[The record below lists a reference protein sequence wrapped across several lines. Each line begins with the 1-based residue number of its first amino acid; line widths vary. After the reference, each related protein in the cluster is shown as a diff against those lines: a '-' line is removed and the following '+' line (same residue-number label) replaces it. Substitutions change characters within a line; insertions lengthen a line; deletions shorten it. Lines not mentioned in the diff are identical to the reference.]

1 MSLKRYI
8 QGYRKGKEAHRIE
21 REALKDPFL
30 YEALEGFDAVQ
41 EDHAKR
47 IEELQRSITKAA
59 LPRSRSWLRWSAAA
73 SILLLAS
80 LGGYLFLTNPE
91 GDTKSLIS
99 QNIENESA
107 ADLLKDAEQAIQ
119 IEQAELAKEQ
129 ADEQEQYQDR
139 RLSSARSSQEKRT
152 PTVVVPI
159 QMNALQAEQEA
170 VSVDILVAVD
180 TAQSKAQAVA
190 DKAPAKAPIV
200 ADTATKKLGD
210 KFAAVADAIVGKD
223 STKGDINKAISGII
237 SGIIVD
243 QYGEPLTG
251 AYIMQKG
258 TVIGTASNIDGRFE
272 LKIDTTKNLS
282 INYIG
287 FLAQEIPVKQFSNS
301 MKITLVEDQSVLA
314 ESVVVAYGNTKRG
327 NERAA
332 ASRVEVKESEPIIG
346 KRAYEQYLEDNMIH
360 PLNEQGKMVK
370 GKVKLS
376 FYIDSLGRPINI
388 TIEKSLGDAADAEA
402 IRLIKDGSDWTLGDK
417 KVEWT
422 ISF

>member
-21 REALKDPFL
+21 RDALKDPFL
-30 YEALEGFDAVQ
+30 YEALEGFDSVQ

-80 LGGYLFLTNPE
+80 LGGYLFLTNTE
-91 GDTKSLIS
+91 RDTKSLIS
-99 QNIENESA
+99 QNTENKTTI
-107 ADLLKDAEQAIQ
+107 DLLKEAEQSMP
-119 IEQAELAKEQ
+119 IEQ
-129 ADEQEQYQDR
+129 YHDR
-139 RLSSARSSQEKRT
+139 TQTSARSSQEKRV
-152 PTVVVPI
+152 PAVVVSAQTDLI
-159 QMNALQAEQEA
+159 QVEQEVA
-170 VSVDILVAVD
+170 LVEELVIVEVDKAPVKAQVVADKVPVVVD
-180 TAQSKAQAVA
+180 TAA
-190 DKAPAKAPIV
+190 
-200 ADTATKKLGD
+200 KKLGD
-210 KFAAVADAIVGKD
+210 KLAAVADAIVGKD
-223 STKGDINKAISGII
+223 STKGDISKAISGII
-237 SGIIVD
+237 SGTIVD
-243 QYGEPLTG
+243 QYGEPLIG

-258 TVIGTASNIDGRFE
+258 AVIGTASNLDGRFE

-282 INYIG
+282 VNYLG
-287 FLAQEIPVKQFSNS
+287 FLAQEIPVEQFSNS

-332 ASRVEVKESEPIIG
+332 ASKVEVKESEPVIG

-388 TIEKSLGDAADAEA
+388 TIEKSLGDTADAEA